1 MANGLLDL
9 LGGLGTTPPAYLE
22 GLLGA
27 QPVEDLRKRSIGTG
41 IANALIGYLATPKN
55 QNLGLG
61 RILANT
67 AQAGM
72 QGAQGV
78 YDSATADYMQAQKI
92 EEINR
97 KKAQREAYD
106 AAFGGLYKTTPAQY
120 ENVSTS
126 GGYAPQQSEIA
137 SGQISPNYGMTKLP
151 DVVTQREIAPA
162 RSEISQDAIMQ
173 MVASGDPRANEM
185 LTGLKLMSEFN
196 KKEKVDSPFAKVDVA
211 NFTPESVALFAKT
224 NDISVLRKAP
234 EKEKSMTEEPIRV
247 AKALFNKPL
256 NELNSLEMQQLNDY
270 IEQSKVRVVGA
281 GVPSQQP
288 TFKDASTLRG
298 EFKSNP
304 VVKAFDTQDSA
315 YKIIKST
322 MTNPSPAGDLA
333 GITKFMK
340 LLDPESVVRESEIGL
355 ARNAN
360 GLYDKLATYAQN
372 RLSGKILTP
381 PQRADFL
388 ATAEQFYNIA
398 REQKKLVENEYS
410 DIARVGG
417 LDPKLVVGSPTSE
430 TSLSAQDMARKL
442 LEQRKKR

>member
-78 YDSATADYMQAQKI
+78 YDTATADYMQAQKI
-92 EEINR
+92 AEM
-97 KKAQREAYD
+97 QRQKEQQKRQLLAVEQ
-106 AAFGGLYKTTPAQY
+106 AATQFP
-120 ENVSTS
+120 E
-126 GGYAPQQSEIA
+126 YA
-137 SGQISPNYGMTKLP
+137 
-151 DVVTQREIAPA
+151 
-162 RSEISQDAIMQ
+162 DAI
-173 MVASGDPRANEM
+173 RANPE
-185 LTGLKLMSEFN
+185 LLKEIIA
-196 KKEKVDSPFAKVDVA
+196 AKIKPAESQIAKLNPKDY
-211 NFTPESVALFAKT
+211 TPESWAAYINSKNDTTQLREAINPSTADVT
-224 NDISVLRKAP
+224 NDRNA
-234 EKEKSMTEEPIRV
+234 V
-247 AKALFNKPL
+247 AFANFGGKRFS
-256 NELNSLEMQQLNDY
+256 ELTPAEAKQVNDY
-270 IEQSKVRVVGA
+270 IENSKVRVAGA
-281 GVPSQQP
+281 GIPSQQP
-288 TFKDASTLRG
+288 SFQDATKIRE

-304 VVKAFDTQDSA
+304 VVKAFNTQESA

-322 MTNPSPAGDLA
+322 MTNPSAAGDLA
-333 GITKFMK
+333 GVTKFMK
-340 LLDPESVVRESEIGL
+340 LLDPESVVRESEVGL
-355 ARNAN
+355 ARNAT
-360 GLYDKLATYAQN
+360 GLYDKLKNYYETI
-372 RLSGKILTP
+372 STGKILTP

-388 ATAEQFYNIA
+388 ATAEQFYNVA

-410 DIARVGG
+410 RIAKIGG
-417 LDPKLVVGSPTSE
+417 LDPTLVVGSPNSE
-430 TSLSAQDMARKL
+430 SSLSAQDLAKQL